1 MLISTFA
8 DNRVSI
14 SNVKNIIMQ
23 IWDIGK

>member
-14 SNVKNIIMQ
+14 SNVKNIIVQ